1 MDDKRQKSQKELAS
15 KARVGSEASD
25 GAMRE
30 FESFE
35 AVGATESLA
44 ATEHMLEEVLDK
56 ENLKE
61 ALSKVLENKGA
72 AGIDGMTVDKLPEYL
87 KETWKRIRKELLE
100 GSYAPQAVRRVEIPK
115 AAGGMRQLGIP
126 CAIDRF
132 IQTALQ
138 QVFQRHWDGTFS
150 QHSYGFRPSKSQHQ
164 AIQQAQEYVSSGFR
178 WVVDLDLEKFFDR
191 VNHDVLM
198 GRIAKRVKDKRV
210 LKLVRTYL
218 NAGMMED
225 GLAKPTEEGVPQG
238 GPLSPI
244 LSNLLLD
251 DLDKELEK
259 RGLRFVRFADDC
271 NTYVA
276 SKRAGERVMES
287 ITKFLSKRLKLK
299 VNEAKSA
306 VGRPW
311 ERKFLGFT
319 FTNQKQPR
327 RRIAPAALKRVKD
340 KIRKLTSRKRG
351 HNLRQ
356 IIEELTSYL
365 RGWIG
370 YFGYCQ
376 TPTVLQKLEKWIRRK
391 LRCLVWKRWKRG
403 TTRFKRLRALGLTT
417 TQATEGAG
425 SGVHGPWRMSKTPPL
440 NSALSVAYFQ
450 SLGLPPLKCL
460 NTA

>member
-1 MDDKRQKSQKELAS
+1 MSEKRQKNRRNPSS
-15 KARVGSEASD
+15 KAKVGSEASD
-25 GAMRE
+25 SALRG
-30 FESFE
+30 FE
-35 AVGATESLA
+35 ALEAIGETESLA
-44 ATEHMLEEVLDK
+44 VSEQMMEEVLDK

-61 ALSKVLENKGA
+61 ALKKVMENKGA
-72 AGIDGMTVDKLPEYL
+72 AGIDGMSVDKLPAYL
-87 KETWKRIRKELLE
+87 MENWKRIRKELLE
-100 GSYAPQAVRRVEIPK
+100 GEYAPRAVRRVEIPK
-115 AAGGMRQLGIP
+115 VGGVRQLGIP

-138 QVFQRHWDGTFS
+138 QVFQKHWDGTFS
-150 QHSYGFRPSKSQHQ
+150 QHSYGFRPGKSQHQ
-164 AIQQAQEYVSSGFR
+164 AIKQAQEYVSSGLR

-191 VNHDVLM
+191 VQHDVLM

-210 LKLVRTYL
+210 LKLARAFL

-225 GLAKPTEEGVPQG
+225 GLVKSTEEGVPQG

-287 ITKFLSKRLKLK
+287 ITKFLSKRLRLK

-340 KIRKLTSRKRG
+340 KIRKLTCRKRG
-351 HNLRQ
+351 HSLRQ

-370 YFGYCQ
+370 YFGYCE
-376 TPTVLQKLEKWIRRK
+376 TPTVLQNLEKWLRRK

-403 TTRFKRLRALGLTT
+403 TTRFKRLRALGLTMN
-417 TQATEGAG
+417 QARQGAG
-425 SGVHGPWRMSKTPPL
+425 SGAHGTWRMSNTPPI

-450 SLGLPPLKCL
+450 SLGLPTLKCL
-460 NTA
+460 HTA

>member
-1 MDDKRQKSQKELAS
+1 MDEKRQKNRRESAS
-15 KARVGSEASD
+15 KGEGGSEASD
-25 GAMRE
+25 DAKRG
-30 FESFE
+30 FE
-35 AVGATESLA
+35 AFEASGATENLA
-44 ATEHMLEEVLDK
+44 ETEYLLEEVLDK

-61 ALSKVLENKGA
+61 ALNKVLENKGA
-72 AGIDGMTVDKLPEYL
+72 AGIDGMSVDKLPAYL
-87 KETWKRIRKELLE
+87 KENWKRIQKELLE
-100 GSYAPQAVRRVEIPK
+100 GNYAPRAVRRVEIPK
-115 AAGGMRQLGIP
+115 ATGGMRQLGIP

-138 QVFQRHWDGTFS
+138 QIFQKHWDGTFS
-150 QHSYGFRPSKSQHQ
+150 QHSYGFRPGKSQHQ
-164 AIQQAQEYVSSGFR
+164 AIKQAQEYVSSGLQ

-198 GRIAKRVKDKRV
+198 SRIAKRVKDKRV
-210 LKLVRTYL
+210 LKLVRAYL
-218 NAGMMED
+218 NAGMMQD

-251 DLDKELEK
+251 DLDRELER

-276 SKRAGERVMES
+276 SERAGKRVMES
-287 ITKFLSKRLKLK
+287 ITKFLNRRLRLK

-327 RRIAPAALKRVKD
+327 RRIAPAALKRAKD
-340 KIRKLTSRKRG
+340 KIRKITSRKRG
-351 HNLRQ
+351 KSLRQ
-356 IIEELTSYL
+356 IIEELTRYL

-376 TPTVLQKLEKWIRRK
+376 TPTVLERLEKWIRRK
-391 LRCLVWKRWKRG
+391 LRCIVWKRWKRG
-403 TTRFKRLRALGLTT
+403 STRFKRLRAMGLTL
-417 TQATEGAG
+417 TQAREGAG
-425 SGVHGPWRMSKTPPL
+425 NGSRGPWRMSKTPPL
-440 NSALSVAYFQ
+440 NSALSIAYFKT
-450 SLGLPPLKCL
+450 LGLPSLKCAT
-460 NTA
+460 TA